1 MSFGQM
7 VRGGLAAAR
16 EASPVQRG
24 AGRPVAPETLAVRE
38 FLATVPATVG
48 APVRQVARSLQLSV
62 GDAHKIVD
70 RLARK
75 GEVREV
81 RRARQAGVKKPVCF
95 YAAAPSAPAGGGC
108 PASMVDVLTFGI
120 VSLD

>member
-1 MSFGQM
+1 MA
-7 VRGGLAAAR
+7 L
-16 EASPVQRG
+16 
-24 AGRPVAPETLAVRE
+24 
-38 FLATVPATVG
+38 
-48 APVRQVARSLQLSV
+48 SLQLSV

-95 YAAAPSAPAGGGC
+95 YAAAAPSAPASGGC

>member
-1 MSFGQM
+1 MSSIHSL
-7 VRGGLAAAR
+7 VRC
-16 EASPVQRG
+16 
-24 AGRPVAPETLAVRE
+24 AGRPPSPETLAVRDY
-38 FLATVPATVG
+38 LAAVPPAEG

-62 GDAHKIVD
+62 GDAHRIVD

-75 GEVREV
+75 GEIREV

-95 YAAAPSAPAGGGC
+95 YAGAADEAATPP
-108 PASMVDVLTFGI
+108 MFDVLRFGI

>member
-1 MSFGQM
+1 M
-7 VRGGLAAAR
+7 VREAATDHDVRRKHAWAVMLVQPGAEAAQHALQALDGEAVGGVDDLLR
-16 EASPVQRG
+16 LLNHSRVNRD
-24 AGRPVAPETLAVRE
+24 VKV
-38 FLATVPATVG
+38 TVV
-48 APVRQVARSLQLSV
+48 
-62 GDAHKIVD
+62 
-70 RLARK
+70 RK

-95 YAAAPSAPAGGGC
+95 YAAAPSAPAGAGC

>member
-1 MSFGQM
+1 MAFEH
-7 VRGGLAAAR
+7 GLR
-16 EASPVQRG
+16 HGLVQRG
-24 AGRPVAPETLAVRE
+24 AGRPVAPETLAVRD
-38 FLATVPATVG
+38 FLASVPAAQG
-48 APVRQVARSLQLSV
+48 ESVRQVARSLQLSV

-95 YAAAPSAPAGGGC
+95 YAAAPSAPVSGSC
-108 PASMVDVLTFGI
+108 SASMVDVLTFGI

>member
-1 MSFGQM
+1 MAFDQALR
-7 VRGGLAAAR
+7 RGSDLAAMC
-16 EASPVQRG
+16 RG
-24 AGRPVAPETLAVRE
+24 AGRPVLPETLAVRD
-38 FLATVPATVG
+38 FLASVPADTG

-62 GDAHKIVD
+62 GEAHKIVD

-81 RRARQAGVKKPVCF
+81 RRARVPGVKKPVCC
-95 YAAAPSAPAGGGC
+95 YAATSSGPEADGDTPA
-108 PASMVDVLTFGI
+108 MFDVLRFGI

>member
-1 MSFGQM
+1 MAFEH
-7 VRGGLAAAR
+7 GLR
-16 EASPVQRG
+16 HGLVQRG
-24 AGRPVAPETLAVRE
+24 AGRPVAPETLAVRD
-38 FLATVPATVG
+38 FLASVPAATG

-81 RRARQAGVKKPVCF
+81 RRARCEGVKKPVCF
-95 YAAAPSAPAGGGC
+95 YAAASTEAARAPGSC
-108 PASMVDVLTFGI
+108 PTSMVQMLTFGI